1 MEGRPLAKVV
11 QTRISDGDQEDLERA
26 ADKAGETQYEF
37 AKKAIM
43 ERTAVVLAADDAP
56 LITEM
61 LLALRNRKRYMYQI
75 VDFSDR
81 NHLEWLRSHF
91 PGGRPRQLDT
101 ALSRFRNGG
110 A

>member
-1 MEGRPLAKVV
+1 LEGRPLAKVV
-11 QTRISDGDQEDLERA
+11 QTRISDGDPLHDRLL
-26 ADKAGETQYEF
+26 GETQYEF